1 MGNNKEGNT
10 KFFTGNEGI
19 DGGLIGFGLGSAAGA
34 IGAPLLGGAASALL
48 GGGNQGY
55 NGGGCG
61 RKKRSADGEE
71 RFFLPTGGSCTCGR
85 KKRQAPH
92 EGDKGNTRFFN
103 LGGLLGGGTRISSI
117 VEVVATTADTIRG

>member
-1 MGNNKEGNT
+1 MGTMRGSVLSSLALASFLCSCCLAQTKFGGSTSGGSNNNKKGNT

-71 RFFLPTGGSCTCGR
+71 RFFL
-85 KKRQAPH
+85 
-92 EGDKGNTRFFN
+92 
-103 LGGLLGGGTRISSI
+103 
-117 VEVVATTADTIRG
+117 